1 MVGERPG
8 VVLPRWGEIVF
19 TRFNP
24 RTGTRRFVIMR
35 LDGDPTRILVHQS
48 IDRSEWAPDGRHIV
62 FESEN
67 DDGLL
72 TIRSDGTHRRRITNA
87 PYGGGDFYPSYS
99 SSGRSIFF
107 TRELGEKGEKKVLMK
122 VGAFGGNLRRVPAPP
137 GFVDPAPAPEGVLY
151 GRAVIQRDS
160 DGGDRTLVLPR
171 VRLFGY
177 VARVGLILFNKDP
190 IRVGLEHCLHI
201 RDLVPGHD
209 EEVGR
214 ITAHPLVVG
223 AA

>member
-24 RTGTRRFVIMR
+24 RTGTRRLVIMR

-107 TRELGEKGEKKVLMK
+107 TRELGEKGEKK
-122 VGAFGGNLRRVPAPP
+122 GADESGGVWGQPAPSARPTGLRRPRP
-137 GFVDPAPAPEGVLY
+137 GP
-151 GRAVIQRDS
+151 
-160 DGGDRTLVLPR
+160 
-171 VRLFGY
+171 
-177 VARVGLILFNKDP
+177 
-190 IRVGLEHCLHI
+190 
-201 RDLVPGHD
+201 
-209 EEVGR
+209 
-214 ITAHPLVVG
+214 
-223 AA
+223 